1 MVRCRE
7 RSHVP
12 SEADLVPCKKR
23 NSLPIT
29 SPPARN
35 WISFAKTPSK
45 EILGL
50 NKRHLFLNVV
60 RRLVEHGVSVSDL
73 HKFLPARQFLSVPN
87 KVTVEEFRKQASQLK
102 NANGVPYDLRRR
114 FLNDGELFNSEGKT
128 WALSNQWSRYELPML
143 NELISK
149 YPEAGISYK
158 PSDEGDED

>member
-1 MVRCRE
+1 LPAAAAYQVQLRKKAAEERQAKE
-7 RSHVP
+7 RS
-12 SEADLVPCKKR
+12 SDWQKYDLCVGD
-23 NSLPIT
+23 
-29 SPPARN
+29 
-35 WISFAKTPSK
+35 K

-60 RRLVEHGVSVSDL
+60 SRLVEHGVSVSDL
-73 HKFLPARQFLSVPN
+73 QKFLPARQFLSVPN
-87 KVTVEEFRKQASQLK
+87 KVTVEEFRKQASQLR